1 MTKTT
6 KTKTVKPKAKTQAKT
21 EKPKTAEKKPQPKA
35 KAEKQ
40 PRKSD
45 VKERFINML
54 KRPDGATDAEMVAEF
69 GWKGPHVSRGRRSNL
84 AKEMATKN
92 SPYLISKFTRTPSG
106 ETAYKIEA
114 KEEEKAQEAA

>member
-1 MTKTT
+1 MTKTA
-6 KTKTVKPKAKTQAKT
+6 KTKTVKPKAKTQA
-21 EKPKTAEKKPQPKA
+21 KTAEKKPQPKA

-54 KRPDGATDAEMVAEF
+54 QRPDGATDAEMVAEF
-69 GWKGPHVSRGRRSNL
+69 GWKGTHVSRGRRSNL

-114 KEEEKAQEAA
+114 KEEEKTQESA